1 MATSPP
7 DKPKAPQDPGTIPPS
22 GEAGQALY
30 LSMLNEQL
38 VGWDNPRAML
48 ERALQRD
55 QFLLLAQ
62 KMLSLKPGAAY
73 PLCCEILL
81 RMKQEETSL
90 LPPGGFFP
98 IAESLGM
105 MGEIDRWV
113 VRNVIA
119 WGAARLKKSP
129 QSPLPLLC
137 VNICGE
143 TFDDRSFVPFLREQL
158 SASGLPPR
166 SLCFELSEVDII
178 EYRKKAQEFIAAV
191 RPGCRITLDSFGSV
205 KASFAHL
212 EGMAI
217 NFIKI
222 DGVLTQNI
230 LRDAASLAK
239 VRAINSACQKIGIR
253 TIAEFVETREMLDKL
268 REVGV
273 DYLQG
278 FGIARPEPL
287 DKMS

>member
-1 MATSPP
+1 MAALPP
-7 DKPKAPQDPGTIPPS
+7 DKPKPSKDPGTLPPS

-30 LSMLNEQL
+30 LSLLNEQL

-48 ERALQRD
+48 ELALRQD
-55 QFLLLAQ
+55 QFMLLGQ
-62 KMLSLKPGAAY
+62 KLLSLKPGAAY
-73 PLCCEILL
+73 PLLYEVLL
-81 RMKQEETSL
+81 RMKQEEKNL

-119 WGAARLKKSP
+119 WSAARLKKNPSAP
-129 QSPLPLLC
+129 MPLMC
-137 VNICGE
+137 VNISGE
-143 TFDDRSFVPFLREQL
+143 TFDDRSFVPFLHDQL
-158 SASGLPPR
+158 NESGLSPR
-166 SLCFELSEVDII
+166 NLCFELSEVDII
-178 EYRKKAQEFIAAV
+178 EYHKKAREFIAAV
-191 RPGCRITLDSFGSV
+191 KPGCRITLDSFGSV

-212 EGMAI
+212 EGLAI

-222 DGVLTQNI
+222 DGMLTQGI
-230 LRDAASLAK
+230 LREPATLAK
-239 VRAINSACQKIGIR
+239 VRAINTACQKIGIR